1 MSLHPMQDY
10 AETARN
16 FVLAIPE
23 TFNFGHDVVDAQAA
37 RRDKPALIWCNAQG
51 QERHF
56 NFSDIRRISNQYANL
71 LTRHG
76 LKKGDRV
83 IVMLPRIPEWQLAIV
98 ACMKIGAI
106 PIPCIEMLT
115 SKDVEFR
122 VKDSG
127 AIAAITTSTNI
138 DKFSRCD
145 ALTIRVSIEETMAA
159 QWLPLN
165 LSEQESTDFSCAVLT
180 SEEPA
185 LLYYT
190 SGSSG
195 HPKGVLHATRGIYT
209 WRLSAA
215 WWQTLVEDD
224 IKWCTSDTGWAKA
237 GTGILFGPWSRG
249 SCVFF
254 YDGKFDARERLQLLE
269 RYKISVFCAPATE
282 FRHLVNENLAEV
294 DLSVLRLS
302 VSAGETVNPE
312 IVHKWKA
319 LSGSELLDGYGQ
331 TETLMTVLNY
341 PCLPV
346 KPGSMG
352 QPIPGTHFEI
362 LSDDNVILGPNQ
374 VGHLSMRLPNP
385 QFMLGYWNNPKRT
398 QESIRTIDDVDYWR
412 TGDLSSRDEQGYL
425 FYAGRS
431 DDMISSA
438 GYRIGPTEV
447 ENALIE
453 HPAVT
458 ESAVVAS
465 PDAQR
470 GEVVKAFVVL
480 HPDYVP
486 SEALVKTLQQHVQQ
500 HTAPYKY
507 PRRIEFVASLP
518 KNPSGKIMRRVLR
531 DQEFNRSHGNS
542 T

>member
-10 AETARN
+10 AETALN

-23 TFNFGHDVVDAQAA
+23 TFNFGHDVIDAQAA

-51 QERHF
+51 QERRF

-115 SKDVEFR
+115 AKDVEFR
-122 VKDSG
+122 VRDSG
-127 AIAAITTSTNI
+127 AIAAITTATNI
-138 DKFSRCD
+138 EKFSRCV
-145 ALTIRVSIEETMAA
+145 ALTIRVSIEDSNAA
-159 QWLPLN
+159 HWMPLR
-165 LSEQESTDFSCAVLT
+165 LSEQESSDFNCAVLS

-254 YDGKFDARERLQLLE
+254 YDGKFDARERLRLLE

-312 IVHKWKA
+312 IVNQWKA

-385 QFMLGYWNNPKRT
+385 QFMLGYWNNPTRT
-398 QESIRTIDDVDYWR
+398 RESIRTIDGVDYWL

-465 PDAQR
+465 PDPER

-531 DQEFNRSHGNS
+531 DLEFNRSHGNS

>member
-1 MSLHPMQDY
+1 MSLHPMQNY

-37 RRDKPALIWCNAQG
+37 RRDKPALIWRNAQG
-51 QERHF
+51 QERRF

-115 SKDVEFR
+115 AKDVEFR

-127 AIAAITTSTNI
+127 AIASITTAANI
-138 DKFSRCD
+138 EKFSQCD
-145 ALTIRVSIEETMAA
+145 ALTIRMSVEETTAA
-159 QWLPLN
+159 HWIPLT
-165 LSEQESTDFSCAVLT
+165 LSEQESPAFTCAVLKA
-180 SEEPA
+180 EEPA

-254 YDGKFDARERLQLLE
+254 YDGKFDARERLELLAQY
-269 RYKISVFCAPATE
+269 RVSVFCAPATE
-282 FRHLVNENLAEV
+282 FRHLVNENV
-294 DLSVLRLS
+294 DQIDLSALRLS

-312 IVHKWKA
+312 TVLQWKA

-385 QFMLGYWNNPKRT
+385 QFMLGYWNNPTRMR
-398 QESIRTIDDVDYWR
+398 ESIRTIDGVDYWL
-412 TGDLSSRDEQGYL
+412 TGDLSSRDEEGYF

-458 ESAVVAS
+458 ESAVVAC
-465 PDAQR
+465 PDSER
-470 GEVVKAFVVL
+470 GEIVKAFVVL
-480 HPDYVP
+480 HPDYMP

-531 DQEFNRSHGNS
+531 DQEFNRSHGN
-542 T
+542 TT